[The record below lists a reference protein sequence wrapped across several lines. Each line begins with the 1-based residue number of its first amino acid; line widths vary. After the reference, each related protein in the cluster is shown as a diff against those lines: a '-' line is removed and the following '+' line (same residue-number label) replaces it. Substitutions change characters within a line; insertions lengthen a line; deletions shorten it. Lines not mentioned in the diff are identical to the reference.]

1 MVGQDVVAEIVARV
15 ARHASTS
22 CCVLRLSPARH
33 PGYRDGVI
41 DDPAKAKEAAA
52 ALAETTE
59 PETTEPEGTEA
70 EARPPTDPQTG
81 EPVPADAEKSPW
93 DDPRLPW
100 SGKPRRVDIICW
112 ALIVGSGLFVL
123 ALLPFRAALVG
134 THPVLGEFLNGSTES
149 IIAAAAFARVGK
161 GSLAVA
167 ILVAFPGIMK
177 FDLVWWWAGHLW
189 GEKIFA
195 MVGRRRD
202 SGAKHLARIRKW
214 GWRFSWPLV
223 IISDFQPIPTSIIY
237 AAVGVAGMSFVTFV
251 LLDLIA
257 SALWI
262 GLLVGLGYVLG
273 HRAVSIATTISHYG
287 LWIAVGIV
295 ALVII
300 GQVRASRRKS

>member
-1 MVGQDVVAEIVARV
+1 
-15 ARHASTS
+15 
-22 CCVLRLSPARH
+22 
-33 PGYRDGVI
+33 VI
-41 DDPAKAKEAAA
+41 DDPAKAKEAEAA
-52 ALAETTE
+52 IAETTE
-59 PETTEPEGTEA
+59 PEATHA
-70 EARPPTDPQTG
+70 EARQPTDPPTG
-81 EPVPADAEKSPW
+81 KPLPADADADAEKSPW

-100 SGKPRRVDIICW
+100 SGKPTKTDIACW
-112 ALIVGSGLFVL
+112 AAIVGSGLYLL

-167 ILVAFPGIMK
+167 ILVAFPGVMK

-189 GEKIFA
+189 GEKVIGIVA
-195 MVGRRRD
+195 GKRT
-202 SGAKHLARIRKW
+202 SGSKHLARIRKW

-237 AAVGVAGMSFVTFV
+237 VVVGTAGMRLVTFV
-251 LLDLIA
+251 ILDLIA

-273 HRAVSIATTISHYG
+273 QRAVSIATTISHYG
-287 LWIAVGIV
+287 LWIALGIV
-295 ALVII
+295 ALVIM
-300 GQVRASRRKS
+300 GQIRGYRRKS